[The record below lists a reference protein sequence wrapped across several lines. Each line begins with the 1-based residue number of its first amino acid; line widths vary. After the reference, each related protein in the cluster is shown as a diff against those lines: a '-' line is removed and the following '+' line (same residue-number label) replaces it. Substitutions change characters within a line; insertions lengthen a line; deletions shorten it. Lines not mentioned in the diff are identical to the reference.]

1 MPEINIQPEKVT
13 PVLNS
18 LKAKTEELEIT
29 NPNPDFSTSKLD
41 FLEKIQSIEEKY
53 YQVLNNYKT
62 ALIKVETNVEEAV
75 QAYVETDENI
85 ASQMESLPVR

>member
-1 MPEINIQPEKVT
+1 MPEINVHPEKVT

-18 LKAKTEELEIT
+18 LKAKTEALETT
-29 NPNPDFSTSKLD
+29 NPSPNFSTSKLD

-53 YQVLNNYKT
+53 YQTLNNYKT
-62 ALIKVETNVEEAV
+62 ALTKVETNVEEAV

-85 ASQMESLPVR
+85 ANQMGPQPVR